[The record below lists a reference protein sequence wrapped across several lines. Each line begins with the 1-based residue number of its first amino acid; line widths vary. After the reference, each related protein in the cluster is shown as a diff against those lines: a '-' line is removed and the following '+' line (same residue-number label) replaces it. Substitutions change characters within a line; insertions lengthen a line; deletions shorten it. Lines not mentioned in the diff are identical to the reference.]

1 MVAVF
6 LIATVLFSWY
16 FRGEVFSH
24 FSRLETLEMADDI
37 ESFQT
42 SIDRVIEDIKNKS
55 ADWSAWDDT
64 WQYMTDFNSEYEKG
78 NFSYE
83 GMKSFGIEGMVF
95 FDSSGELSRAVIRN
109 DHDSISVIRG
119 PSRAVPISSENLRTS
134 LSTIR
139 TIDQCVGSLMRSDEW
154 GLLMTGTCPIL
165 RSNFEGPVRGH
176 LLMFRRLTRGFVREL
191 ADQFGLTVEN
201 LTEVKS
207 ASLKNDGAKITIAPQ
222 DESTVSG
229 KLGLSDSS
237 GTSVASV
244 YLTKER
250 VLFREGRAI
259 LHSISI
265 FALCTMCVLVA
276 AVLILIDRLLVAR
289 IMRLESQCRALGT
302 SAFQEGEVCEDA
314 DDEIGQLARSIN
326 QMLHKIGNTNRS
338 LAAQAQHLTVLTKAK
353 SEFLANMSHEI
364 RTPMNGILG
373 IAQLLTDTPLN
384 SDQQHLL
391 GLVKSS
397 GDALLAVINDILDF
411 SKIEARKLELRCEQF
426 SICELVQEISEIVA
440 ACREV
445 SSLVFVSALSPAV
458 PASVMG
464 DGVRLRQVLW
474 NLIGNALKFTPSH
487 GAIILYVDASSFDTE
502 RSRVQFSVTDTGI
515 GIPADKHQVIFDSFS
530 QVDASST
537 RHYGGTG
544 LGLAIVKQLVEMMGG
559 TISVKSL
566 EGRGSCFS
574 FDVLLTMAP
583 SHELSRAPVSDM
595 HEQGA
600 NSLPCSVLVVEDNFV
615 NQTLVCRILENWGIT
630 ATVVEDGRAALE
642 KFSSERFDL
651 ILMDCQMPIMNGFE
665 ATEAIRKLESAQG
678 THIPIVAMTAAA
690 MSEDRAR
697 CEEVGMDEYIS
708 KPFKRDELRRVIE
721 QFLPNIPIT

>member
-1 MVAVF
+1 
-6 LIATVLFSWY
+6 
-16 FRGEVFSH
+16 
-24 FSRLETLEMADDI
+24 
-37 ESFQT
+37 
-42 SIDRVIEDIKNKS
+42 
-55 ADWSAWDDT
+55 
-64 WQYMTDFNSEYEKG
+64 
-78 NFSYE
+78 
-83 GMKSFGIEGMVF
+83 
-95 FDSSGELSRAVIRN
+95 
-109 DHDSISVIRG
+109 
-119 PSRAVPISSENLRTS
+119 
-134 LSTIR
+134 
-139 TIDQCVGSLMRSDEW
+139 
-154 GLLMTGTCPIL
+154 
-165 RSNFEGPVRGH
+165 
-176 LLMFRRLTRGFVREL
+176 
-191 ADQFGLTVEN
+191 
-201 LTEVKS
+201 
-207 ASLKNDGAKITIAPQ
+207 
-222 DESTVSG
+222 
-229 KLGLSDSS
+229 
-237 GTSVASV
+237 
-244 YLTKER
+244 
-250 VLFREGRAI
+250 
-259 LHSISI
+259 
-265 FALCTMCVLVA
+265 
-276 AVLILIDRLLVAR
+276 
-289 IMRLESQCRALGT
+289 
-302 SAFQEGEVCEDA
+302 
-314 DDEIGQLARSIN
+314 
-326 QMLHKIGNTNRS
+326 
-338 LAAQAQHLTVLTKAK
+338 
-353 SEFLANMSHEI
+353 
-364 RTPMNGILG
+364 
-373 IAQLLTDTPLN
+373 
-384 SDQQHLL
+384 
-391 GLVKSS
+391 
-397 GDALLAVINDILDF
+397 
-411 SKIEARKLELRCEQF
+411 
-426 SICELVQEISEIVA
+426 
-440 ACREV
+440 
-445 SSLVFVSALSPAV
+445 
-458 PASVMG
+458 MG